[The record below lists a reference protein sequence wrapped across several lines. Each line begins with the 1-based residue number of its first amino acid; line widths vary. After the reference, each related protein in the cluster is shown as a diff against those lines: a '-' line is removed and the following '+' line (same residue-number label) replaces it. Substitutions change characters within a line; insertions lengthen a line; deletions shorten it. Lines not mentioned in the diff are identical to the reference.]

1 MFLFLLDIYLGVDC
15 WVICN
20 SIFNFLRNFQTVFQ
34 SYCTIIHILAVYE
47 LSQFSRIL
55 TSTQLLSV
63 FLVFYAVFFFFFFFF
78 SLCIVSICS
87 FRRVEFIYLRKQDVV
102 SSGMPVSCNEA
113 LCQNQ
118 HASLFLTL
126 TPNHS
131 INQTTYVPQ
140 EIFLFRSSHLIF

>member
-20 SIFNFLRNFQTVFQ
+20 SIFNFFRNFQTVFQ
-34 SYCTIIHILAVYE
+34 STILHSYWQYMSFPNFPTSSPA
-47 LSQFSRIL
+47 LSYYLFFG
-55 TSTQLLSV
+55 LLCR
-63 FLVFYAVFFFFFFFF
+63 FFFFF

-102 SSGMPVSCNEA
+102 SSGMPVSYNET

>member
-34 SYCTIIHILAVYE
+34 SYCTILHSYWQYMSFPNFPTSSPA
-47 LSQFSRIL
+47 LSYYLFFWSFMQF
-55 TSTQLLSV
+55 V
-63 FLVFYAVFFFFFFFF
+63 FFFFFF

-87 FRRVEFIYLRKQDVV
+87 LRRVEFIYLRKQDVV
-102 SSGMPVSCNEA
+102 SSGMPVSCNAA